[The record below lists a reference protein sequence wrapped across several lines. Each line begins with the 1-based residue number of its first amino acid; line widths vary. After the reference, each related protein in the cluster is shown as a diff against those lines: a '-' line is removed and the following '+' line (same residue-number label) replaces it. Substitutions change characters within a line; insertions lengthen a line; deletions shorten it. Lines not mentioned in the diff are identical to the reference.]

1 MPKMSRKW
9 RRQAPI
15 GETLALS
22 GHNHH
27 PVSQT
32 LAPLGLLQPAHVC
45 QKAQHTAICSRRRP
59 TSPGWRPIHLG
70 QRPICK
76 GLIPMVKSLPKRP
89 DEGVLLLLHARA
101 RHNSVLPLP
110 SQQPSDGLFSPM
122 EVRANHLPMCTDP
135 LVPVRRAWSCTSKTT
150 PSMGSSVLDI
160 IAM

>member
-1 MPKMSRKW
+1 M
-9 RRQAPI
+9 
-15 GETLALS
+15 ETS
-22 GHNHH
+22 G
-27 PVSQT
+27 PYRGDVGPFRAKSSSSKPDVG
-32 LAPLGLLQPAHVC
+32 PLGASATCYVCPEGPAHCYLLQ
-45 QKAQHTAICSRRRP
+45 KRP

-89 DEGVLLLLHARA
+89 DEGVLLLLCARA

-110 SQQPSDGLFSPM
+110 SQQPPDGLFSPM

-150 PSMGSSVLDI
+150 PSRGSSVLDI